1 MLVRMCVNVKK
12 WLRKETRHRS
22 MQTVGFP
29 LRNVSGRQ
37 NWSTVVGAGT
47 LVSLG
52 SRHRGSFWVM

>member
-1 MLVRMCVNVKK
+1 
-12 WLRKETRHRS
+12 

-29 LRNVSGRQ
+29 LGNVSGRQ

-52 SRHRGSFWVM
+52 SRHRGSFWVMEILCMLTGWVTWVHLS